1 MSFKYYSSQLTTFYC
16 SLSGGISMHGQDRLG
31 YISPFRS
38 DNTYPEFEISDE
50 KELLAVRWFINKD
63 VDGKQ
68 FTAKVT
74 CLIHPNGKI
83 MLYYDNIPTEI
94 KEVEWKPK
102 IAGIF
107 GCGGNETVSEIITP
121 ETWINSG
128 TLLEYEAVRN
138 YCPKYTSLK
147 ACQRATTL
155 DITCFW
161 CDEANICIDDTDQD
175 AHNMKVNNCR
185 AKVSN
190 S

>member
-1 MSFKYYSSQLTTFYC
+1 
-16 SLSGGISMHGQDRLG
+16 MHGQDRLG

-107 GCGGNETVSEIITP
+107 GCGGSKKHFNECCQHIDIWLLTSSVIFLCHIIFCLYP
-121 ETWINSG
+121 G
-128 TLLEYEAVRN
+128 Y
-138 YCPKYTSLK
+138 
-147 ACQRATTL
+147 Q
-155 DITCFW
+155 
-161 CDEANICIDDTDQD
+161 
-175 AHNMKVNNCR
+175 HVNTEH
-185 AKVSN
+185 SFIL
-190 S
+190 SQ